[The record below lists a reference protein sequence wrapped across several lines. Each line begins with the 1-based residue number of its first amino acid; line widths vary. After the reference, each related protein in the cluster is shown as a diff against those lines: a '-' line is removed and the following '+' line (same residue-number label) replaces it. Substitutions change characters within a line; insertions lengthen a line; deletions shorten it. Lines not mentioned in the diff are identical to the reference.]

1 MLGNMTATNMQ
12 QVAIVETGSIQQKYM
27 KNKAVSV
34 DIYAYTAMI
43 NIAAE
48 AATQQLRLPADAF
61 LPWASIWPHVR
72 DGYLKWLINHEA
84 SGFQFDQSEWAC
96 QTQLRDLTLH
106 GRIDRVD
113 HLVETQGTQSVMLI
127 DYKTESVSK
136 TTQRVKDPF
145 EDTQLAFYGALLE
158 VDTLRA
164 AYVNVGEFDT
174 KMVEQT
180 HIVEVRDALIEGIL
194 DDMNRIAG
202 GAALPALG
210 EGTSCDY
217 CAARGL
223 CRKDFWSEA
232 S

>member
-1 MLGNMTATNMQ
+1 M
-12 QVAIVETGSIQQKYM
+12 
-27 KNKAVSV
+27 
-34 DIYAYTAMI
+34 
-43 NIAAE
+43 
-48 AATQQLRLPADAF
+48 
-61 LPWASIWPHVR
+61 
-72 DGYLKWLINHEA
+72 
-84 SGFQFDQSEWAC
+84 
-96 QTQLRDLTLH
+96 
-106 GRIDRVD
+106 
-113 HLVETQGTQSVMLI
+113 
-127 DYKTESVSK
+127 
-136 TTQRVKDPF
+136 KDPF

-158 VDTLRA
+158 ADTLRA